1 MSARRLVPA
10 AASTCSRTRAPPKA
24 DGIASRRRA
33 TPDVRGAHTPLQRF
47 PTLPLTQLLADV
59 VLAVKES
66 KGCKNYV
73 RVSEGLARLGDMP
86 GGVDTRWLY
95 WVYTCMWLAPTTRR
109 LELIVCCLLH
119 EWLCAQ
125 GGEGLFAD
133 AEQTDE
139 FGEKPALTGATLL
152 APRCSRR

>member
-1 MSARRLVPA
+1 MGHIYGLSARKGL
-10 AASTCSRTRAPPKA
+10 TDAPQNNHL
-24 DGIASRRRA
+24 D
-33 TPDVRGAHTPLQRF
+33 TPRDAHTPLQRF

-119 EWLCAQ
+119 EWRCAQ
-125 GGEGLFAD
+125 GDEGLFAD

-139 FGEKPALTGATLL
+139 FGETKYKTK
-152 APRCSRR
+152 